1 MRGEDGWHL
10 PYPMRDYF
18 ALPPTPNTAMGHRGI
33 WPKTVGMCGDTHHWS
48 PGSWTANSTD
58 IDKAAALSEINSS
71 RIEELSEKTVDKYT
85 VVGNK
90 DWCAKGWH
98 ANIWIRPIW
107 NKKMS
112 GRWWSH
118 KHQFHQSRLGG
129 KPQTSKKTTGRNP
142 LSRTRV
148 AASKGSQV
156 MIRAAGW
163 YVQDF
168 HSWQQMVR
176 GKSEKQWLGQKHF

>member
-1 MRGEDGWHL
+1 MLIFG
-10 PYPMRDYF
+10 Y
-18 ALPPTPNTAMGHRGI
+18 
-33 WPKTVGMCGDTHHWS
+33 VG
-48 PGSWTANSTD
+48 
-58 IDKAAALSEINSS
+58 SE
-71 RIEELSEKTVDKYT
+71 T
-85 VVGNK
+85 
-90 DWCAKGWH
+90 
-98 ANIWIRPIW
+98 
-107 NKKMS
+107 KKNVREMMI
-112 GRWWSH
+112 H

-176 GKSEKQWLGQKHF
+176 GKSEKQ